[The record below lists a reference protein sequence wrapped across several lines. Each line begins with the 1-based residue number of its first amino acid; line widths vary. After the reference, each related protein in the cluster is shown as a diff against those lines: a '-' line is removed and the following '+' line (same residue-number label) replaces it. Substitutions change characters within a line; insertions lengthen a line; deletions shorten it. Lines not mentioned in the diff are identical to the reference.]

1 MLKFSADRI
10 SLAIDKL
17 TDPKRRAEIFAAA
30 AIRIRDDALA
40 TNTRLLGRRPD
51 YDTFVDGAPSGNI
64 RAVRPGGRVVFRFD
78 VGFFAAEAAVR
89 VLRDISPYDPTPD
102 GFPHYR
108 DRHFVIADETIHPPP
123 YSNLGPF
130 NRLLIMNDR
139 IYTRKLEVKYH
150 VYERAHAV
158 VHRQLR
164 GAFRVSYVFDDYFG
178 ERFPAILIRP
188 KAA

>member
-1 MLKFSADRI
+1 MIRFNADRI
-10 SLAIDKL
+10 NLAIDRL
-17 TDPKRRAEIFAAA
+17 TDQKRRSEIFAAA
-30 AIRIRDDALA
+30 AVKVRDDALA
-40 TNTRLLGRRPD
+40 TNTRILGRRPA
-51 YDTFVDGAPSGNI
+51 YDTFVDGTPSSNLA
-64 RAVRPGGRVVFRFD
+64 AVKPGGRVVFRFD
-78 VGFFAAEAAVR
+78 VGFFAAETAVR
-89 VLRDISPYDPTPD
+89 VLREISPYDPTPD

-108 DRHFVIADETIHPPP
+108 DRHFVIADEAIHPPP

-139 IYTRKLEVKYH
+139 IYTRKLEVKYN

-164 GAFRVSYVFDDYFG
+164 GAYRVTFVFDDYFG